1 MVVICLSGSKE
12 TNYSKTE
19 QEEIFSAFARNF
31 HPFHRLFLS
40 SAVVGDSPA
49 SPAAYA
55 PLFAQVV
62 IDIPA
67 TAEAPE

>member
-1 MVVICLSGSKE
+1 MLVSGRKE
-12 TNYSKTE
+12 VNYSKTE
-19 QEEIFSAFARNF
+19 QEEIFSAFARDF
-31 HPFHRLFLS
+31 LPFHRLFLS

-55 PLFAQVV
+55 PSLFAQVV

-67 TAEAPE
+67 PAEAAE